1 MTSSHLDR
9 LSAAELEAEAGALL
23 PDKEVLSV
31 PLLDL
36 NVDIDL
42 ALALAAPIDLAVAAN
57 ANAVLPING
66 SVSADVLTSGSSS
79 GSSAG
84 QNVVLEQFIS
94 GQAIAQGDQSAAIDQ
109 THDDLGTAGTDTG
122 GTTVAMMTPL
132 PVADTVESPATV
144 DGSAA
149 EVDAG
154 PTADAVVP
162 VPGDTLDDIDD
173 TLNNV
178 NDTLGNV
185 NDTLGNVDGTLDDV
199 NDTLGNVDGTLGTVN
214 DTLGGVN
221 DTLGGVNDTIG
232 GINDTLGNVNDTL
245 GAVND
250 TLGNLG
256 SVIDPVNQTLNNALE
271 GGLLNVDVQVG
282 IDADLAA
289 PIAGAVAANANVA
302 APVSA
307 AVSANIGTI
316 DSSSI
321 ALASQSA
328 IISQHL
334 DDVTAQAT
342 VTQDSEI
349 DQ

>member
-1 MTSSHLDR
+1 MSTSHLNR

-57 ANAVLPING
+57 ANAALPIQG
-66 SVSADVLTSGSSS
+66 AVSADVLTSGSTS
-79 GSSAG
+79 GASAG
-84 QNVVLEQFIS
+84 QNVMLDQLIRGS
-94 GQAIAQGDQSAAIDQ
+94 AIAQGDQSAAIDQ
-109 THDDLGTAGTDTG
+109 THDDLGTGGDEAGAASVMVAPFTGLGSGDTIE
-122 GTTVAMMTPL
+122 P
-132 PVADTVESPATV
+132 P
-144 DGSAA
+144 SAA
-149 EVDAG
+149 TDAAAG
-154 PTADAVVP
+154 PVP
-162 VPGDTLDDIDD
+162 DNIDDTLNNIDD

-178 NDTLGNV
+178 NDTLDNV
-185 NDTLGNVDGTLDDV
+185 NGTLDDVDGALADVNGTLADVDGTLDTV
-199 NDTLGNVDGTLGTVN
+199 NGTL
-214 DTLGGVN
+214 D
-221 DTLGGVNDTIG
+221 GVNDTIG
-232 GINDTLGNVNDTL
+232 NLNGTL

-250 TLGNLG
+250 TLAGLEG
-256 SVIDPVNQTLNNALE
+256 VINPVNETLNNALE

-282 IDADLAA
+282 LDADLAA

-316 DSSSI
+316 DSDSI
-321 ALASQSA
+321 ALASQNA
-328 IISQHL
+328 VISQHL
-334 DDVTAQAT
+334 EDVVAQAT
-342 VTQDSEI
+342 VNQDSTI